1 MKKFGKIYNISSA
14 CAYGGGSLY
23 EQTLAC
29 QNGVEIL
36 VSTPVCVLFFIYL
49 LSSLVFMLFL
59 FNKKGRLIDLIKKK
73 GTNFLRVTFL
83 VLDEADR
90 MFDMVRIN
98 SKFMLKLSYF
108 FLDFYIYFF

>member
-1 MKKFGKIYNISSA
+1 MEAVVCTNKLLHAKMASKYSFQ
-14 CAYGGGSLY
+14 LRF
-23 EQTLAC
+23 
-29 QNGVEIL
+29 VE
-36 VSTPVCVLFFIYL
+36 FYFIYL
-49 LSSLVFMLFL
+49 LSSLVFILFL